1 MTFDQWWDEKFGPEG
16 GQLYDRGDLWQAWK
30 AAEQAQRE
38 KDAAIPE
45 RLKMAGTDSDLAD
58 YTEVYNMACN
68 TIARVIREQK

>member
-38 KDAAIPE
+38 KDAAIAE
-45 RLKMAGTDSDLAD
+45 GKVFKD
-58 YTEVYNMACN
+58 YENQWNKACKLV
-68 TIARVIREQK
+68 ARMIREQK